1 VTESHSI
8 LGQTFSHYRIIE
20 QLGGGGMGVVYKAE
34 DTTLGRMVALKFL
47 PEEVSRDKIALDRF
61 LREARAAAALNHPN
75 ICTIHEIGEYEN
87 GQRFIVMELL
97 KGQTLKHR
105 IAGSPLPTAMLIE
118 LGIQSADALDA
129 AHSENIVHRDIKPAN
144 IFVTDRGQ
152 AKVLDF
158 GLAKVM
164 PGTTSGVAQ
173 ATATMDEANL
183 TSPGVALGTVAYMSP
198 EQTLG
203 KDLDARTDL
212 FSFGVVLYEMS
223 TGRPAFSGATSAAI
237 FDAILNRAPIA
248 PVRLN
253 PELPAELERIVNK
266 ALEKD
271 RTMRYQSAAELRA
284 DLKRLQR
291 DSSSSRVQAAAS
303 GQAAADEAAAQA
315 SGSSSGYASG
325 SGSPPLTPRS
335 GTNLVRS
342 SGVGSASTAG
352 NVSAATATDAD
363 KKRLF
368 LVTRV
373 IPAVV
378 CIIAAISFAV
388 FKMLPHK
395 TVLDMQNMHIA
406 PLTQSGKAAAV
417 TISPNGQ
424 YVVYVLA
431 DSGKE
436 SLSVRQVETGSDVQ
450 VLPPDE
456 AYLGSLTF
464 SLDGNYVYF
473 NRSSK
478 QIAGYSDIFK
488 MPVLGGQPQAI
499 AHDADTPPGLSPDG
513 KSMAFLRGE
522 PAKFQ
527 VHVVTANLDGS
538 GEKIIC
544 TLPALV
550 SNASM
555 IGPAWSPDGQTLVL
569 ANWHQ
574 SGKRYLYAV
583 SVADGTLRRLYET
596 TNLTGRPVWMPDGSG
611 LVFVMAESAPNA
623 PGQLW
628 YISYPKG
635 EVHRLTNDLTNYGLS
650 SLAITQDAKTIAAV
664 QSTIHTE
671 LWNAPAGNSEHAT
684 QVAFNGEPS
693 RIAFAGSDHLVVQDG
708 AGKPYTVHLDGSPQ
722 TPILQG
728 RDVGAVFGCGA
739 AGNSLIFTDY
749 HGSVVN
755 IWKSDADGGNPVQ
768 LTHGQRDQF
777 PMCTPDGKS
786 FFYWDS
792 PDQYFQ
798 DISGTTPAR
807 KVDIPGGSGRV
818 RVSHDGKLVA
828 SIGFVSGPPERMAFV
843 FVPLDGGSARM
854 LFENVP
860 SGANWAEFSP
870 DDAGLDYAI
879 LRRGAANVWRQP
891 VAGGMYQQVTKFST
905 PVMSSF
911 AWSADGKN
919 LYVVRGTRT
928 ADIILLR
935 DTK

>member
-1 VTESHSI
+1 VTESHPI

-105 IAGSPLPTAMLIE
+105 IAGSPLPTDTLIE

-164 PGTTSGVAQ
+164 PGTAGGSAQ

-291 DSSSSRVQAAAS
+291 DTGSSRVQAAAS

-315 SGSSSGYASG
+315 SGPSSGYAGG
-325 SGSPPLTPRS
+325 SGGPPLTPRS
-335 GTNLVRS
+335 GTSVAGASAGRS
-342 SGVGSASTAG
+342 ANISETNASP
-352 NVSAATATDAD
+352 AD

-373 IPAVV
+373 IPAVIF
-378 CIIAAISFAV
+378 IIAAIGFAV
-388 FKMLPHK
+388 FKMIPRK
-395 TVLDMQNMHIA
+395 TALDIQNMHIA

-436 SLSVRQVETGSDVQ
+436 SLNVRQVETGSDVQ

-456 AYLGSLTF
+456 AFLGSLTF

-499 AHDADTPPGLSPDG
+499 AHDADSPPALSPDG

-527 VHVVTANLDGS
+527 VNVVTANIDGS

-555 IGPAWSPDGQTLVL
+555 MGPAWSPDGNTLVL
-569 ANWHQ
+569 VNWHQ
-574 SGKRYLYAV
+574 SGDRYLYAV
-583 SVADGTLRRLYET
+583 SIADGTFRPLYQT

-635 EVHRLTNDLTNYGLS
+635 EVRRLTNDLTNYGLS

-671 LWNAPAGNSEHAT
+671 LWNAPGGNSEHAT
-684 QVAFNGEPS
+684 QIAFNGEPS
-693 RIAFAGSDHLVVQDG
+693 RIGFAGSDHLVVLDG
-708 AGKPYTVHLDGSPQ
+708 TGKPYTVHLDGSSQ
-722 TPILQG
+722 TPLLQG
-728 RDVGAVFGCGA
+728 REVGGVFGCGT
-739 AGNSLIFTDY
+739 AGNSLVFTDY

-768 LTHGQRDQF
+768 LTHGKRDQF
-777 PMCTPDGKS
+777 PTCTPDGKS
-786 FFYWDS
+786 FFYWEA
-792 PDQYFQ
+792 PNQYIQ
-798 DISGTTPAR
+798 DTGGTSPAR

-818 RVSHDGKLVA
+818 RVSHDGKLAA

-843 FVPLDGGSARM
+843 FVPLDGGPNRL

-860 SGANWAEFSP
+860 SGATWADFSP

-919 LYVVRGTRT
+919 LYVVRGTRS

>member
-1 VTESHSI
+1 VTESRPI

-47 PEEVSRDKIALDRF
+47 PDEVSRDKIALDRF

-105 IAGSPLPTAMLIE
+105 IAGGPLPTDTLIE

-129 AHSENIVHRDIKPAN
+129 AHAENIVHRDIKPAN

-164 PGTTSGVAQ
+164 QGAGGH

-223 TGRPAFSGATSAAI
+223 TGRPAFPGATSAAI

-248 PVRLN
+248 PIRLN

-291 DSSSSRVQAAAS
+291 DTSSSRVQATASAQAAS
-303 GQAAADEAAAQA
+303 EASAAQFVA
-315 SGSSSGYASG
+315 THAQSVTG
-325 SGSPPLTPRS
+325 SGGAPVTPQS
-335 GTNLVRS
+335 GTSLVA
-342 SGVGSASTAG
+342 GS
-352 NVSAATATDAD
+352 SAATPVAAA
-363 KKRLF
+363 KNKW
-368 LVTRV
+368 LV
-373 IPAVV
+373 PAL
-378 CIIAAISFAV
+378 ISTFIGIAAAAFSVYKFA
-388 FKMLPHK
+388 PHK
-395 TVLDMQNMHIA
+395 AVLDIQNMRIA

-431 DSGKE
+431 DAGKE
-436 SLSVRQVETGSDVQ
+436 SLNVRQVETGSDVQ

-456 AYLGSLTF
+456 ELLGSLTF
-464 SLDGNYVYF
+464 SRDGNYVYF
-473 NRSSK
+473 NRSNK
-478 QIAGYSDIFK
+478 QIAGYNDIYK
-488 MPVLGGQPQAI
+488 MPVLGGQPQAV
-499 AHDADTPPGLSPDG
+499 AHDADTAPALSPDG
-513 KSMAFLRGE
+513 KSLAFLRGE
-522 PAKFQ
+522 PSKFEM
-527 VHVVTANLDGS
+527 HVVVGNLDGS
-538 GEKIIC
+538 GEKILCSI
-544 TLPALV
+544 PAII
-550 SNASM
+550 SNASL
-555 IGPAWSPDGQTLVL
+555 ITPAWSPDGKTVVV
-569 ANWHQ
+569 ADWRQ
-574 SGKRYLYAV
+574 SGERFLMAI
-583 SVADGTLRRLYET
+583 STADGSVRPLYQT
-596 TNLTGRPVWMPDGSG
+596 TNVTGRSVWMPDGSG
-611 LVFVMAESAPNA
+611 LVFVMAEPAPNS

-650 SLAITQDAKTIAAV
+650 SLAITADAKTIAAV
-664 QSTIHTE
+664 QTSIRTE
-671 LWNAPAGNSEHAT
+671 LSNAVGGNSDHAT
-684 QVAFNGEPS
+684 QIAFNGEPA
-693 RIAFAGSDHLVVQDG
+693 RIGFAGSDHLIVLDLRSQ
-708 AGKPYTVHLDGSPQ
+708 PFIVHLDGSPQ
-722 TPILQG
+722 TPLLPGHQIGSLFACG
-728 RDVGAVFGCGA
+728 VAGESVIYTEIRDDV
-739 AGNSLIFTDY
+739 I
-749 HGSVVN
+749 N
-755 IWKSDADGGNPVQ
+755 IWKADADGGNPVQ
-768 LTHGQRDQF
+768 LTHGKRDQF

-786 FFYWDS
+786 FIYWDAPTEFLQDTNPNS
-792 PDQYFQ
+792 P
-798 DISGTTPAR
+798 P
-807 KVDIPGGSGRV
+807 KKLEVPGGSGRM
-818 RVSHDGKLVA
+818 RISRDGKFAGNV
-828 SIGFVSGPPERMAFV
+828 GFVSGPPERMAFV
-843 FVPLDGGSARM
+843 FTPLAGGPSQF
-854 LFENVP
+854 LFDNVP
-860 SGANWAEFSP
+860 SAATWVDFAP
-870 DDAGLDYAI
+870 DGTAIDYAI

-891 VAGGMYQQVTKFST
+891 MAGGPYQQITKFTTS
-905 PVMSSF
+905 VLSSF
-911 AWSADGKN
+911 AWSQDAKN
-919 LYVVRGTRT
+919 LYVVRGTRS

>member
-1 VTESHSI
+1 MTESHPI

-105 IAGSPLPTAMLIE
+105 IAGSPLPTDTLIE

-144 IFVTDRGQ
+144 IFVTERGQ

-164 PGTTSGVAQ
+164 PGTAGGSSQ

-291 DSSSSRVQAAAS
+291 DTGSSRVHAVAS
-303 GQAAADEAAAQA
+303 GQAVADEAAGQG

-325 SGSPPLTPRS
+325 ASGPPLTPRS
-335 GTNLVRS
+335 GTSVAGS
-342 SGVGSASTAG
+342 SVGRPANISEA
-352 NVSAATATDAD
+352 NATPAD

-373 IPAVV
+373 IPVV
-378 CIIAAISFAV
+378 ICVVAAICFAV
-388 FKMLPHK
+388 FKMVPHK
-395 TVLDMQNMHIA
+395 AVLDIQNMHIA

-436 SLSVRQVETGSDVQ
+436 SLNVRQVETGSDVQ

-456 AYLGSLTF
+456 AFLGSLTF

-499 AHDADTPPGLSPDG
+499 AHDADSPPAFSPDG

-527 VHVVTANLDGS
+527 VNVVTANIDGS

-544 TLPALV
+544 TIPALV
-550 SNASM
+550 SNASLL
-555 IGPAWSPDGQTLVL
+555 GPAWSPDGKTLVL

-574 SGKRYLYAV
+574 SGQRYLYAV
-583 SVADGTLRRLYET
+583 SIADGAFRPLYET

-611 LVFVMAESAPNA
+611 LVFVMAESTPNA

-671 LWNAPAGNSEHAT
+671 LWNAPGGSSEHAT
-684 QVAFNGEPS
+684 QIAFNGEPS
-693 RIAFAGSDHLVVQDG
+693 RIGFAGNEHLVVLDASG
-708 AGKPYTVHLDGSPQ
+708 RPYTVHLDGSPQ
-722 TPILQG
+722 TPLLQG
-728 RDVGAVFGCGA
+728 RDIGGVFGCGA
-739 AGNSLIFTDY
+739 AGNSLIFTDIR
-749 HGSVVN
+749 GGAMN
-755 IWKSDADGGNPVQ
+755 IWKSDADGGNAVQ
-768 LTHGQRDQF
+768 LTHGKRDQF

-792 PDQYFQ
+792 PNQYIQ

-818 RVSHDGKLVA
+818 RVSHDGKLLA

-843 FVPLDGGSARM
+843 FVPLDGGPNRL

-870 DDAGLDYAI
+870 DDKGLDYAI

-919 LYVVRGTRT
+919 LYVVRGTRS

>member
-105 IAGSPLPTAMLIE
+105 IAGSPLPTDTLIE

-164 PGTTSGVAQ
+164 PGTTSGAAQ

-291 DSSSSRVQAAAS
+291 DTSSSRVQAAAS
-303 GQAAADEAAAQA
+303 GQAAADEAATQA
-315 SGSSSGYASG
+315 SGSSSRHASG
-325 SGSPPLTPRS
+325 SGGPPHTPRS
-335 GTNLVRS
+335 GTSLVRS
-342 SGVGSASTAG
+342 SGGGSASLAG
-352 NVSAATATDAD
+352 NVSAAAATDAD

-378 CIIAAISFAV
+378 CIIAAISFVV

-395 TVLDMQNMHIA
+395 AVLDMQNMHIA

-436 SLSVRQVETGSDVQ
+436 SLNVRQVETGSDVQ

-456 AYLGSLTF
+456 DFLGSLTF

-499 AHDADTPPGLSPDG
+499 AHDADTPPALSPDG

-555 IGPAWSPDGQTLVL
+555 MGPAWSPDGKTLVL

-583 SVADGTLRRLYET
+583 SVADGTLRPLYET

-671 LWNAPAGNSEHAT
+671 LWNAPGGNSEHAT
-684 QVAFNGEPS
+684 QIAFNGEPS
-693 RIAFAGSDHLVVQDG
+693 RIAFAGSDHLVVLDG
-708 AGKPYTVHLDGSPQ
+708 VGKPYTVHLDGSPQ

-739 AGNSLIFTDY
+739 AGNSLIFMNY

-798 DISGTTPAR
+798 DINGTTPAR

-843 FVPLDGGSARM
+843 FVPLGGGSARM

-919 LYVVRGTRT
+919 LYVVRGTRS